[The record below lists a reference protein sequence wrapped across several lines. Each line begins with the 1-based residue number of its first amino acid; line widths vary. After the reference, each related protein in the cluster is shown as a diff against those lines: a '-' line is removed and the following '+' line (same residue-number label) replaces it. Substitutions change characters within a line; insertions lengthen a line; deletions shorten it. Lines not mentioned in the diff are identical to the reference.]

1 MSFNDLMSS
10 GKGPGVIG
18 MLLGLLVLV
27 GFGSL
32 AIFVFDDDSQTG
44 VESLQGTLKRQTKE
58 LQHLQSVLADREAEL
73 ALTPVRAA
81 AAEQLKDLKLSI
93 QAGSSRIQ
101 WLEDT
106 IPILREAVE
115 TGIPQQRSQ
124 YLDQYRGDVRSR
136 AVGVKLDELET
147 RSGRKFEQVEI
158 KQITAKELIMRHSDG
173 SKPIPC
179 EELPADLYD
188 YFQFNDQEI
197 ANANAREAESSKKRA
212 EAQSFQ
218 DKRDRL
224 QMTQQQLEECQRRLP
239 ELRALEK
246 SLQSQ
251 ISQLRREEN
260 QLEGGW
266 NREKNK
272 PGLRN
277 PEKFKTALDQT
288 RQQLVDADAALAR
301 TKDESQRRRDE
312 ERELKNLVKSLERE
326 LEEIERARLEE
337 QNQAEDNPR

>member
-10 GKGPGVIG
+10 GKGPGLIG

-32 AIFVFDDDSQTG
+32 AIFVFNDDPAGQ
-44 VESLQGTLKRQTKE
+44 ESLQGTLKRQSKE

-73 ALTPVRAA
+73 ALKPVRAA
-81 AAEQLKDLKLSI
+81 TAEQLKDLKLSI

-101 WLEDT
+101 ALEHT

-115 TGIPQQRSQ
+115 AGIPQQRAN
-124 YLDQYRGDVRSR
+124 YLDQYRADVRSR

-147 RSGRKFEQVEI
+147 RSGRKFEKVVI
-158 KQITAKELIMRHSDG
+158 KQISAKELTIGHSYG

-179 EELPADLYD
+179 EDLPADLYD
-188 YFQFNDQEI
+188 YLQFSEQEI
-197 ANANAREAESSKKRA
+197 ADADAREAESSKKLA
-212 EAQSFQ
+212 EAQSIQ

-224 QMTQQQLEECQRRLP
+224 QMAQQQLEGCQKRIP
-239 ELRALEK
+239 ELSALEK

-251 ISQLRREEN
+251 LSQLRREANRLESAWN
-260 QLEGGW
+260 Q
-266 NREKNK
+266 EKNK
-272 PGLRN
+272 SGLRN

-288 RQQLVDADAALAR
+288 RQQLADADAALSR
-301 TKDESQRRRDE
+301 TKNESLQRRDE
-312 ERELKNLVKSLERE
+312 EKELKSLVKSMQRE
-326 LEEIERARLEE
+326 LEEIERARLE
-337 QNQAEDNPR
+337 NQK

>member
-32 AIFVFDDDSQTG
+32 AIFVFDDDSAGQ
-44 VESLQGTLKRQTKE
+44 ESLQGALKRQSKE

-73 ALTPVRAA
+73 VLKPVRAA
-81 AAEQLKDLKLSI
+81 AAEQLEDLKRTI

-101 WLEDT
+101 LLEDT

-115 TGIPQQRSQ
+115 TGIPQQHAK
-124 YLDQYRGDVRSR
+124 YLDQYRADVRSR
-136 AVGVKLDELET
+136 AIGLKLDELET
-147 RSGRKFEQVEI
+147 RSGQKFQQVEI
-158 KQITAKELIMRHSDG
+158 KQITAKELSIGHSYG

-188 YFQFNDQEI
+188 YLQFNEQDI
-197 ANANAREAESSKKRA
+197 ANANAREAESSKKLA
-212 EAQSFQ
+212 EAQSLQ

-224 QMTQQQLEECQRRLP
+224 QMAQQQLEGCQKRIP

-251 ISQLRREEN
+251 ISLLRREASRLESAWN
-260 QLEGGW
+260 Q
-266 NREKNK
+266 EKNK
-272 PGLRN
+272 SGLRN

-288 RQQLVDADAALAR
+288 RQQLADADAALAR
-301 TKDESQRRRDE
+301 TKNESLQRRDE
-312 ERELKNLVKSLERE
+312 EKELRSLVKSMQRE
-326 LEEIERARLEE
+326 LEEIERTRQE
-337 QNQAEDNPR
+337 NQKQTEDDSR